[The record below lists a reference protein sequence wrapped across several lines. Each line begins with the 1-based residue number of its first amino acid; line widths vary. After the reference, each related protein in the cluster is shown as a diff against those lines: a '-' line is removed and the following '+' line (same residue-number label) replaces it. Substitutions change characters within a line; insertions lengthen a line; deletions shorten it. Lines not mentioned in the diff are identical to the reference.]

1 MNRWIAGAGR
11 GAVFLCLTLAA
22 CGHGRGGKG
31 AAGPEQDDAVEP
43 IRKRAAFDLGCP
55 EAQITVTKL
64 QEGSMMTAAS
74 YGATCGDKR
83 AAYLERMGTII
94 KQ

>member
-1 MNRWIAGAGR
+1 MNRSIAA
-11 GAVFLCLTLAA
+11 AVFLCLTVVA
-22 CGHGRGGKG
+22 CGHRDGKG
-31 AAGPEQDDAVEP
+31 AQSPEQDDAVEP

-55 EAQITVTKL
+55 EAQVKVTKL

-83 AAYLERMGTII
+83 AAYLERMGTILR
-94 KQ
+94 Q

>member
-1 MNRWIAGAGR
+1 MKKVHFVAVVGLMIAG
-11 GAVFLCLTLAA
+11 TAA
-22 CGHGRGGKG
+22 CHGGKG
-31 AAGPEQDDAVEP
+31 ANGPGEEDDAIVAV
-43 IRKRAAFDLGCP
+43 RKRATFDLGC
-55 EAQITVTKL
+55 AAKDIVVVQL

-83 AAYLERMGTII
+83 ATYIERMGTVI

>member
-1 MNRWIAGAGR
+1 MNKIALGFVLIACSGA
-11 GAVFLCLTLAA
+11 C
-22 CGHGRGGKG
+22 HGGKG
-31 AAGPEQDDAVEP
+31 AHGPGEEDDAIVAV
-43 IRKRAAFDLGCP
+43 RKRATFDLGCA
-55 EAQITVTKL
+55 EKDIQVVQL

-83 AAYLERMGTII
+83 ASYIERMGTVI

>member
-1 MNRWIAGAGR
+1 MNRLIARAGR

-22 CGHGRGGKG
+22 CGHGGKG

-55 EAQITVTKL
+55 EAQITVTKIK
-64 QEGSMMTAAS
+64 EGSMMSAAS
-74 YGATCGDKR
+74 YGATCGEKR